1 MKYIFRVFRE
11 DNNTWYYINNIHITG
26 FKITGFKCLE
36 EFKYAKVYRQVECE
50 NTRIFLSSNNY
61 PFQMIVWNP
70 LVEKEYNM
78 RLKEGT
84 LFEYYEDATGNFDYD
99 LSGFSKLLIKKKK
112 NDVSVKI

>member
-1 MKYIFRVFRE
+1 
-11 DNNTWYYINNIHITG
+11 
-26 FKITGFKCLE
+26 
-36 EFKYAKVYRQVECE
+36 
-50 NTRIFLSSNNY
+50 
-61 PFQMIVWNP
+61 MIVWNP